1 MTETGKVP
9 DCTIIKTLYTN
20 FLAGCRAIARA
31 ITGGRDGQG
40 TGGVT
45 TADTASPTT
54 MATNIQTMALKNYN
68 DGLNAATGTT
78 PSVSHVW
85 NPSNPSAGATAALQ
99 AKVTA
104 EGYVGAGSV
113 LASTSAGSNST
124 AIATTAG
131 TGEETINITPGV
143 YNKIKVNRT
152 AAYNAGAGSS
162 KVGTAA
168 AGDVLTGKTFTN
180 ASSVGANGSMPN
192 RGAVSYTFTPGIS
205 EQTYTVQAGYHNG
218 SGTVKCAAVSAK
230 KVLTASQAGTN
241 VDMGGA
247 YRYVN
252 AKAVYD
258 AGVSQGIIDA
268 KATPPTFSHAFSSTT
283 AGAASN
289 LVFTTTTSGAGFLAA
304 SKTVDSL
311 KVAAGTNSTAI
322 STSASRNTA
331 ETINIVPGVY
341 NKIKINNSATYDAGV
356 ASVKVARKLTLTSSQ
371 IGSDVD
377 IADNWYTTCDA
388 SAVYNAGIAYADGR
402 VNMNSASYRT
412 FGSFSVKRTETISD
426 PGSNTTTTHQYTVS
440 GAKTFMIAVRMSW
453 GFIDENGASANNKI
467 SLTAS
472 GATLTQ
478 FFRSNTDGYGMALYR
493 CVQTGNATYTVTYTR
508 GTGGN
513 APVVRVFFLWE

>member
-54 MATNIQTMALKNYN
+54 MATNIQTMALQNYN

-113 LASTSAGSNST
+113 LASTSAGTNST

-131 TGEETINITPGV
+131 TGEETINIAPGV

-152 AAYNAGAGSS
+152 AAYDAGAGSS

-218 SGTVKCAAVSAK
+218 SGTVKCAKVDAK
-230 KVLTASQAGTN
+230 KVLAANETGTN

-268 KATPPTFSHAFSSTT
+268 KATPPTFSHAFSSNT

-289 LVFTTTTSGAGFLAA
+289 LIFTTTTSGAGYLAA

-322 STSASRNTA
+322 ATGAARDTA
-331 ETINIVPGVY
+331 QIVNITPGVY
-341 NKIKINNSATYDAGV
+341 NKIKINNSATYDA
-356 ASVKVARKLTLTSSQ
+356 
-371 IGSDVD
+371 
-377 IADNWYTTCDA
+377 
-388 SAVYNAGIAYADGR
+388 AYR
-402 VNMNSASYRT
+402 V
-412 FGSFSVKRTETISD
+412 FGNFSTKRTETISD
-426 PGSNTTTTHQYTVS
+426 PGSNTTTTYQYTGS
-440 GAKTFMIAVRMSW
+440 GAKTFMIAVRMAW
-453 GFIDENGASANNKI
+453 GFIDEDGASANNKI
-467 SLTAS
+467 SLSAS

-478 FFRSNTDGYGMALYR
+478 FFRNNTDGYGMALYR

-508 GTGGN
+508 GAGGN
-513 APVVRVFFLWE
+513 APAVRVFFLWE